1 MGGGNLVFVDGHVKY
16 RTYRQLRS
24 ADFGLTPDDGIEAK
38 FDKVYTAV
46 F

>member
-16 RTYRQLRS
+16 KTYKQLRS
-24 ADFGLTPDDGIEAK
+24 RDFGLTPDDGVEAK
-38 FDKVYTAV
+38 SDKPYTAL